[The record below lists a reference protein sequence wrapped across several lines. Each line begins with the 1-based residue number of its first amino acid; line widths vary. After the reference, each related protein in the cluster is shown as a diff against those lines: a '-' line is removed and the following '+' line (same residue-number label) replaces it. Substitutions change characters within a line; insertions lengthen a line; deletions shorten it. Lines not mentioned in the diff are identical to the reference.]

1 MSANQRK
8 IAVLQNL
15 LDRVQ
20 TRAASPRVGRVAQAT
35 AAVAMV
41 ASAPVEAAA
50 PASEVELTPLVTDA
64 ALLVADA
71 AELTPSE
78 EIVVV
83 DLTPSP
89 QAPELEIVVE
99 DELASGA
106 ALIEAL
112 SSDDE
117 EEAPASSH
125 SRPPHHLEA
134 AMAPMTMDPISDR
147 PTARIT
153 LPPESGP
160 QLSTTTELAP
170 AGVPTFDPPSEPDD
184 LEPEI
189 TISSEPAEMIFGDE
203 PSMEQLGGLVDLDE
217 PAEAL
222 SLELAP
228 PESEERPEPAA
239 RNEMEADLG
248 SEVGAG
254 VYDPALP
261 PPVEAAEELAAQDR
275 RLSEE
280 RAEPVLVLEEVDGD
294 EAELLAEAEVALPPL
309 PKDEPVLAAVV
320 IAPEPSPP
328 PLPSEPPVAPPAP
341 VSVELAAEVV
351 RPTPPAEAQVAA
363 IVGAAESFAP
373 KTFGELLDASLKL

>member
-1 MSANQRK
+1 MSANQRN
-8 IAVLQNL
+8 IAVLQGL
-15 LDRVQ
+15 LERVQ
-20 TRAASPRVGRVAQAT
+20 KRAASPRAARVAQAT

-41 ASAPVEAAA
+41 ASVPVEAAA
-50 PASEVELTPLVTDA
+50 PVSDVELTPLVTDV
-64 ALLVADA
+64 ALLMADA

-89 QAPELEIVVE
+89 HAPELEIVVD
-99 DELASGA
+99 DELASEA

-112 SSDDE
+112 SSEDE
-117 EEAPASSH
+117 DEAPASSH
-125 SRPPHHLEA
+125 ERPPHHLEA
-134 AMAPMTMDPISDR
+134 AMAPMTLDPISDR

-160 QLSTTTELAP
+160 QLSPATELAP
-170 AGVPTFDPPSEPDD
+170 AGVPAFDPPSGADD

-203 PSMEQLGGLVDLDE
+203 PSMEQLGGLIDLDE

-222 SLELAP
+222 DLELAP
-228 PESEERPEPAA
+228 HESEARVEPAA

-248 SEVGAG
+248 SEAGAG
-254 VYDPALP
+254 VYDSDLP
-261 PPVEAAEELAAQDR
+261 PPVEAAEELAKQDR
-275 RLSEE
+275 KLEE
-280 RAEPVLVLEEVDGD
+280 ESAEPVLVLEEVDED
-294 EAELLAEAEVALPPL
+294 EDELVSAAAVAPPPL
-309 PKDEPVLAAVV
+309 PKDGPASIV

-328 PLPSEPPVAPPAP
+328 PLPSEPPVAPAAP

-351 RPTPPAEAQVAA
+351 RPSPPADAKVAA
-363 IVGAAESFAP
+363 IVGAAENFAP